1 MSARRIVEGFD
12 ELEDSHSL
20 LALRSEATPIDQLAF
35 SVAKKLSHIALSYA
49 SPTEPV
55 DGRPPAS
62 LQRLRLPPSGNA
74 RTHAPN
80 PRACDQIA
88 PDLSSVAGTPADKR
102 FDNAASD
109 TSKINFKGV
118 HKPGQLKL
126 IRIGLDET
134 IREWQSDRLQ
144 PISTARHHTQSRCDQ
159 DNGCDDKGL
168 FTARFSKRCQK
179 ARTRQDK
186 SREPAVQDWHGRAA
200 RDQRTIQPRSQ

>member
-109 TSKINFKGV
+109 TSKISFNGV
-118 HKPGQLKL
+118 HKTGSTQL
-126 IRIGLDET
+126 
-134 IREWQSDRLQ
+134 Q
-144 PISTARHHTQSRCDQ
+144 
-159 DNGCDDKGL
+159 
-168 FTARFSKRCQK
+168 
-179 ARTRQDK
+179 
-186 SREPAVQDWHGRAA
+186 AA
-200 RDQRTIQPRSQ
+200 RKAALAPHGLRPYKAPGAGLNRSECRSVAQPGSAHRSGRWGRRFESSHSDQQLNE